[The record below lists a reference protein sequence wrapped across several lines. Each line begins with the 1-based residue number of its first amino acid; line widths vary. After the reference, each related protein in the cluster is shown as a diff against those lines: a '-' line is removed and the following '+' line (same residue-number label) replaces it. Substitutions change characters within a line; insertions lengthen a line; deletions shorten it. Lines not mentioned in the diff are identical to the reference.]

1 MAKKNTPE
9 IKIRPSKIKEL
20 SDIEDSSS
28 YKKGKAKVE
37 FKSIKTGP
45 AKKFSS
51 YKNIKNIHEEKFKPL
66 PEAKEFSTWNRKVQ
80 NSSIEKRIDLIEM
93 VSADKW
99 EKAANYFFILK
110 SKKIDFGS
118 AQTIRSML
126 SLARRI
132 PDGCE
137 LDLMK
142 VYRFKEIK
150 KNTDAIVSILRN
162 MGRNEEIKKSDF
174 NTIKKII
181 NKFFSDNSY
190 EEKKSDEEKNLD
202 NNTNTKVENISD
214 TAKKLLSGLK
224 TEKEKI
230 KQATEEFEIKS
241 QEFKQKTQE
250 SLKELQTKTNLSI
263 FADEAEIFKSAAN
276 RYFIRAVIFLLG
288 AGASFY
294 SLYNIAR
301 YELYETHY
309 ILKEVTIGK
318 TLLVFLLLTALGIC
332 MRGYFL
338 NSHNEAHN
346 RHRSNVLRSY
356 KNIYENTDKEDRK
369 EVVTQT
375 LSAAFQQLPTGFSKQ
390 QGESGAGGLG
400 SLLSRFLP

>member
-9 IKIRPSKIKEL
+9 VKIRPSKIKEL

-37 FKSIKTGP
+37 FKSIKIGP
-45 AKKFSS
+45 VKVFSS

-118 AQTIRSML
+118 TQTIRSML
-126 SLARRI
+126 SLARKI

-137 LDLMK
+137 LGLMK
-142 VYRFKEIK
+142 VYGSKEIK

-162 MGRNEEIKKSDF
+162 MERNEEIKKSDF
-174 NTIKKII
+174 NTIKRII
-181 NKFFSDNSY
+181 NKFFNDNSY

-202 NNTNTKVENISD
+202 NNTNIKVENISD

-230 KQATEEFEIKS
+230 KQATEEFE
-241 QEFKQKTQE
+241 QKTEE
-250 SLKELQTKTNLSI
+250 SFKKLQKQTNLTI
-263 FADEAEIFKSAAN
+263 FSNEAEIFESAAN
-276 RYFIRAVIFLLG
+276 NYRKRGRNFLIG
-288 AGASFY
+288 AGV
-294 SLYNIAR
+294 SLLLFSITA
-301 YELYETHY
+301 LCHLKTHY
-309 ILKEVTIGK
+309 NLDQITVGG
-318 TLLVFLLLTALGIC
+318 TLLSILWLTSLGIC

-356 KNIYENTDKEDRK
+356 KNIYENTEKEDRK